1 MMDIQITFSFE
12 KEVDGVDGYV
22 THERRG
28 VEDLYELA
36 QFLTDVVRGAGFSYV
51 VNTGFEKDNGEVVF
65 GVI

>member
-1 MMDIQITFSFE
+1 MNIQITFSFE
-12 KEVDGVDGYV
+12 KEVDGVEGYV
-22 THERRG
+22 THNRKD

-36 QFLTDVVRGAGFSYV
+36 QFLTDAVRGAGFSYV

>member
-1 MMDIQITFSFE
+1 MDIQITFSFE

-22 THERRG
+22 THERQD

-36 QFLTDVVRGAGFSYV
+36 QFLTDAVRGAGFSYV
-51 VNTGFEKDNGEVVF
+51 VNTGFEKDSGEVVF

>member
-1 MMDIQITFSFE
+1 MRVCITFSFD
-12 KEVDGVDGYV
+12 KETDGVDGYA
-22 THERRG
+22 THERED

-36 QFLTDVVRGAGFSYV
+36 QFLTDTVRGAGFSYV

>member
-22 THERRG
+22 THERRE
-28 VEDLYELA
+28 VEDLYELS
-36 QFLTDVVRGAGFSYV
+36 QFLTDAVRGAGFSYV

>member
-1 MMDIQITFSFE
+1 MDIQITFSFE
-12 KEVDGVDGYV
+12 KEVDGVGGYV
-22 THERRG
+22 THNREG

-36 QFLTDVVRGAGFSYV
+36 QFLTDAVRGAGFSYV

>member
-1 MMDIQITFSFE
+1 MDINITLSFT
-12 KEVDGVDGYV
+12 KETDGVDGYI
-22 THERRG
+22 THSRDN

-51 VNTGFEKDNGEVVF
+51 VNTGFEKEDGEVLF

>member
-1 MMDIQITFSFE
+1 MDIQITFSFE
-12 KEVDGVDGYV
+12 KEVDGVDGYA
-22 THERRG
+22 THERRD

-36 QFLTDVVRGAGFSYV
+36 QFLTDAVRGAGFSYV

>member
-1 MMDIQITFSFE
+1 MNIQITFSFE
-12 KEVDGVDGYV
+12 KEVDGVEGYV
-22 THERRG
+22 THSRED

-36 QFLTDVVRGAGFSYV
+36 QFLTDAVRGAGFSYV